1 MTDAKPLSQRVRDS
15 ERRAMEAGARPIPR
29 GMLTPQ
35 GAADLDTLMRAGYAG
50 SLRAVIERALREA
63 AQRHS

>member
-1 MTDAKPLSQRVRDS
+1 MSVPKPLSQRVRDS
-15 ERRAMEAGARPIPR
+15 RSRAMEAGARPIPR

-35 GAADLDTLMRAGYAG
+35 GAADLDTLARAGYAD

-63 AQRHS
+63 AERQS